1 MKAVTYK
8 LNTVLAGVVGLICL
22 VLMLVRTFMPQA
34 ILPLIDIPNLA
45 AVCAAALVIDCYLEW
60 KHVPKRDWLLTAVL
74 AVLTNI
80 KPTKDIHPGGPDE
93 RHRRGPEAG
102 RHRRSI
108 VHRHGL
114 PFQHDKGSH
123 GLRQI
128 LHPRPGLRG
137 RGHVPGLPVFCRH
150 PALSER

>member
-74 AVLTNI
+74 AVLTFWLL
-80 KPTKDIHPGGPDE
+80 PWAAGLCSGV
-93 RHRRGPEAG
+93 GEALRLG
-102 RHRRSI
+102 VIAGLLFTAMAFLFTSI
-108 VHRHGL
+108 
-114 PFQHDKGSH
+114 
-123 GLRQI
+123 
-128 LHPRPGLRG
+128 
-137 RGHVPGLPVFCRH
+137 
-150 PALSER
+150 